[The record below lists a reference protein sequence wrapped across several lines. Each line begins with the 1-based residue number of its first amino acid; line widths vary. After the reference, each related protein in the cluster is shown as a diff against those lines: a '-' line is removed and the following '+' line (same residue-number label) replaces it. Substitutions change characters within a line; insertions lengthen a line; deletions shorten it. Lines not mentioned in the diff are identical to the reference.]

1 MLIIGHQGIL
11 RILYGYFMWT
21 EVSSRKQVC
30 SVAVCC
36 SVLQL
41 LYVDRSFL
49 PQAGVYLSR
58 YRYSHT
64 SDAHVIHTR
73 HIKRVS
79 LCVVCVLH
87 VRQMCVSTY
96 IDLDMV
102 TLCGQKF
109 PPGSRC
115 VYVYK
120 CVCVYLYVWVCVRE
134 RECVCMCVCVW
145 ERERER
151 ERGGRERVCVCVW
164 VC

>member
-1 MLIIGHQGIL
+1 MVTLCGQK
-11 RILYGYFMWT
+11 FPPA
-21 EVSSRKQVC
+21 SRCVVLQC
-30 SVAVCC
+30 VAVCC

-41 LYVDRSFL
+41 LCVDRSFL

-96 IDLDMV
+96 IDLDH
-102 TLCGQKF
+102 TNANADYALSLACA
-109 PPGSRC
+109 P
-115 VYVYK
+115 
-120 CVCVYLYVWVCVRE
+120 CVCIACSSEVWVHANTDSSLFLARVSCG
-134 RECVCMCVCVW
+134 CTMCVSD
-145 ERERER
+145 
-151 ERGGRERVCVCVW
+151 VCATMCW
-164 VC
+164 CGC